1 MSTRCPAAKRW
12 VDQILIQR
20 TGHNLWYYC
29 PMVQVWQLWK
39 KRPPQ
44 QHLRKPTKK
53 NETLGSWAKYQNKL
67 LLFCHWLYTTK
78 ETCKTGVF
86 THSQAEPHTRIA
98 DFSSIPIYIYIYIV
112 YLPLAAFRLQG
123 SKSCFDA
130 AAQYYVQ
137 GSNKGKFE
145 AEEEQ

>member
-1 MSTRCPAAKRW
+1 MGRPDPHTTDRSQSLVLLPNGTGVATVEKETAAAAPSKA
-12 VDQILIQR
+12 
-20 TGHNLWYYC
+20 N
-29 PMVQVWQLWK
+29 
-39 KRPPQ
+39 
-44 QHLRKPTKK
+44 KK